1 MTLCQTLYRVIYPFE
16 MGTGGG
22 LWAFFCQPCPHL
34 PFAFTDA
41 HSLCYNFTIDSQPRP
56 GQPWCVV
63 QSQVDRSVFLSC
75 DCGHAKIQFTSPL
88 GEEVK
93 TTKAW
98 ETQTETLRDVG
109 DLLREQLPDVTS
121 ENHRVTDP
129 LTLQGRMTCRCEEDG
144 HISGSWQF
152 GFSGQMCLLFDLENG
167 HWTVVHSGGRRMRE
181 KWEKDRAVSNFFKKV
196 SMGDCR
202 ACLWDFLVHWEEMST
217 TTASLTESPLTVN
230 SMATAIKHITWI
242 LPVLL
247 TSFIITVFLR

>member
-1 MTLCQTLYRVIYPFE
+1 MAWIGGSKPHLCFLPLLLFYPFSAKP
-16 MGTGGG
+16 G
-22 LWAFFCQPCPHL
+22 
-34 PFAFTDA
+34 DA
-41 HSLCYNFTIDSQPRP
+41 HSLCYNFTVNSQPRP

-63 QSQVDRSVFLSC
+63 QGQVDGKIFLSY
-75 DCGHAKIQFTSPL
+75 DCGRAKIQFTSPL

-121 ENHRVTDP
+121 EKHRVT
-129 LTLQGRMTCRCEEDG
+129 
-144 HISGSWQF
+144 
-152 GFSGQMCLLFDLENG
+152 ENG

-202 ACLWDFLVHWEEMST
+202 AWLRDFLVRWEEMLT
-217 TTASLTESPLTVN
+217 TTASPTAAPLRVN
-230 SMATAIKHITWI
+230 STATAIKHITWI
-242 LPVLL
+242 LHVLL
-247 TSFIITVFLR
+247 TSFIITVFLG

>member
-1 MTLCQTLYRVIYPFE
+1 
-16 MGTGGG
+16 MGGPKTSLGFLDLLLIVWFSGT
-22 LWAFFCQPCPHL
+22 CS
-34 PFAFTDA
+34 DA
-41 HSLCYNFTIDSQPRP
+41 HSLCYNFTVDSQPRP
-56 GQPWCVV
+56 GQPRCVV
-63 QSQVDRSVFLSC
+63 QSQVDGNVFLFC
-75 DCGHAKIQFTSPL
+75 DCGRAKIQFTSPL
-88 GEEVK
+88 REEVK

-121 ENHRVTDP
+121 EKHKVTDP

-152 GFSGQMCLLFDLENG
+152 GFSGQMCLLFDSENG

-202 ACLWDFLVHWEEMST
+202 AWLRDFLVHWEEMST
-217 TTASLTESPLTVN
+217 TTASPTEAPLTVN
-230 SMATAIKHITWI
+230 STATAIKHTTWI

-247 TSFIITVFLR
+247 TSFIITVFLG